1 MQKAHTKNAPRKTA
15 RCVKFKYNLAVFK
28 GFYARQRFQM
38 VTGVNN
44 ALMARLERFFDYN
57 ADACN
62 FAACLMGNIG
72 KAECRFAVSKK
83 IVYNK
88 YGFAFV
94 QKFFEHADIAGNFF
108 GKAVNFSG
116 VGRAAH
122 KFRFLLAGKNY
133 RYMQAQCGC

>member
-15 RCVKFKYNLAVFK
+15 RCVKQAYKSVFFKYNFAVFK

-44 ALMARLERFFDYN
+44 ALMARLEGFFDYN

-72 KAECRFAVSKK
+72 KAASPFARKSSTISTVSPSCR
-83 IVYNK
+83 
-88 YGFAFV
+88 
-94 QKFFEHADIAGNFF
+94 NFLRTLTSL
-108 GKAVNFSG
+108 VT
-116 VGRAAH
+116 
-122 KFRFLLAGKNY
+122 FLVKL
-133 RYMQAQCGC
+133 